1 MRGGGPDERLDS
13 EGAVPELKR
22 SGERAVR
29 RGCAR
34 EAPIAGGGGRT
45 VKGAVPVKEWSGEP
59 RLRAAGGGPGEGTA
73 LCGSTPV
80 KEAAR
85 CGSIPVKEVARCGS
99 GPVKETAR
107 RGSAREAPIAGKE
120 PEAR

>member
-22 SGERAVR
+22 SGERA
-29 RGCAR
+29 
-34 EAPIAGGGGRT
+34 
-45 VKGAVPVKEWSGEP
+45 
-59 RLRAAGGGPGEGTA
+59 
-73 LCGSTPV
+73 
-80 KEAAR
+80 
-85 CGSIPVKEVARCGS
+85 
-99 GPVKETAR
+99 AR

>member
-34 EAPIAGGGGRT
+34 EAPIASGGGRT
-45 VKGAVPVKEWSGEP
+45 VKG
-59 RLRAAGGGPGEGTA
+59 GGPGEGTT

-99 GPVKETAR
+99 G
-107 RGSAREAPIAGKE
+107 REASIPDGQ
-120 PEAR
+120 PEAGRASNADG